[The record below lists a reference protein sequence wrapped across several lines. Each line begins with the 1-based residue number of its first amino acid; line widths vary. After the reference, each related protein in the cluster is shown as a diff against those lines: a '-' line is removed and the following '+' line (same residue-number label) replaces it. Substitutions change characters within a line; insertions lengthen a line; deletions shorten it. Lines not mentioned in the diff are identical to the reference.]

1 MTSPVR
7 HLLAHQDMLDLI
19 LHMKSGFDRVS
30 LSAPLCR
37 RSKLAPTHIG
47 SAAVAVVAWVITA
60 TRSRRSKRHGR
71 LLLHRLLHQE
81 PDGSWTWRVRGAKV
95 PATRTTDVSLLIEP
109 TAAAHYCP
117 DCLLGAL
124 LWDAAG
130 YVPRAL
136 ECRGLWKSVRPR
148 MLENR
153 ACRAM
158 SGAAARL
165 PVAG

>member
-1 MTSPVR
+1 MAR
-7 HLLAHQDMLDLI
+7 
-19 LHMKSGFDRVS
+19 
-30 LSAPLCR
+30 
-37 RSKLAPTHIG
+37 
-47 SAAVAVVAWVITA
+47 VITA
-60 TRSRRSKRHGR
+60 TRSTRRKRHGR

-117 DCLLGAL
+117 DCLLGASTVGCVRL
-124 LWDAAG
+124 RAPCPG
-130 YVPRAL
+130 VP
-136 ECRGLWKSVRPR
+136 GLWKSVRPR

-153 ACRAM
+153 ACQPM

-165 PVAG
+165 PVAVTR